1 MAAKTKHLAGF
12 PGGAYEAFGE
22 EVDFTNASPMTA
34 QVTTVT
40 FSGTIA
46 TTNVFTVNVGDES
59 VTFSPSAA
67 TVKAAANDLAAE
79 LNANIGI
86 YTLVGAVSDD
96 TDTVTLT
103 ARQPG
108 VAITVSATTDT
119 GAGVVT
125 ATEATAA
132 AGADA
137 IPFGRY
143 ILRDEVASTVTP
155 YPNRRGRLPAA
166 AGDVDKDKG
175 LCISLRKYDE
185 PGDSYAP
192 NSRCA
197 GMKRGSVVVRLG
209 DAGEPVDGDEVF
221 VGRTSTN
228 KGIIYT
234 TAASNSATAI
244 DKSVL
249 RFRKYLGD
257 GLAVVDCN
265 FH

>member
-22 EVDFTNASPMTA
+22 ELDFTNASPLTA

-67 TVKAAANDLAAE
+67 TVKAAANDLAAA

-96 TDTVTLT
+96 TDEVTLT

-125 ATEATAA
+125 AAVATAA
-132 AGADA
+132 AGAKA

-155 YPNRRGRLPAA
+155 YPNRRGRLPII
-166 AGDVDKDKG
+166 AGDVDDDKA
-175 LCISLRKYDE
+175 LCVSLRKYDE

-197 GMKRGSVVVRLG
+197 GMKRGSVVVKLG
-209 DAGEPVDGDEVF
+209 SSTEPVDGGVVYIGHGSGEEGVF
-221 VGRTSTN
+221 FAN
-228 KGIIYT
+228 N
-234 TAASNSATAI
+234 ASNTVAL
-244 DKSVL
+244 DPSVA